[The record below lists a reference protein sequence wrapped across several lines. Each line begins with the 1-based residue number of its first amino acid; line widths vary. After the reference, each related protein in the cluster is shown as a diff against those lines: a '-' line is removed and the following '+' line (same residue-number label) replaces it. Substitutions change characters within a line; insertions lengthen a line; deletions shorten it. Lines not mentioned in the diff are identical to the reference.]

1 LGRPRSGLRGGIV
14 AGLLALF
21 ALSPEVAHAQNSGD
35 KAAAEALFQAG
46 RDLMSQKKYAEACG
60 KFEASNRLDAGL
72 GTLLFLADCYEK
84 AGRFASAW
92 ATFRE
97 AESIAAGRSDGPR
110 TQIAKDRAAALE
122 PRLSKLWVKVSPD
135 NPETTQVMR
144 DGAMVPR
151 ESWGIALPTDAG
163 EHTLTATATGRK
175 PWSAKVVIQ
184 GENQNVSI
192 EVPALEVAPEEPK
205 PAGSGTDPG
214 ADYDP
219 HRGRTQRIIGIATAG
234 AGVVALGVGTY
245 FGFRAMSKNDDSK
258 AFCDPN
264 NETSCTEQGVALRED
279 AFSAADTATGL
290 FIAGGALAAT
300 GLVVF
305 LTAPSNPEKAATAP
319 ALRLVANGS
328 AAKLSIGG
336 AW

>member
-1 LGRPRSGLRGGIV
+1 
-14 AGLLALF
+14 
-21 ALSPEVAHAQNSGD
+21 
-35 KAAAEALFQAG
+35 
-46 RDLMSQKKYAEACG
+46 MSQQKYSEACG
-60 KFEASNRLDAGL
+60 KFEASNRLDSGL

-84 AGRFASAW
+84 AGRIASAW

-110 TQIAKDRAAALE
+110 TQVAKDRAAALE

-151 ESWGIALPTDAG
+151 ESWGIALPTDPG

-175 PWSAKVVIQ
+175 RWSAKVVIQ

-192 EVPALEVAPEEPK
+192 EVPPLEVAPEEPK
-205 PAGSGTDPG
+205 PVGGTDPG
-214 ADYDP
+214 TDQGSDP

-234 AGVVALGVGTY
+234 AGVIALGVGTY

-258 AFCDPN
+258 AHCDPN
-264 NETSCTEQGVALRED
+264 DETSCTEQGVSLRED
-279 AFSAADTATGL
+279 AFTAADTATGL

-305 LTAPSNPEKAATAP
+305 LTAPSSPEKAATAP
-319 ALRLVANGS
+319 ALRLMASGS
-328 AAKLSIGG
+328 SAKLTLGG

>member
-1 LGRPRSGLRGGIV
+1 
-14 AGLLALF
+14 
-21 ALSPEVAHAQNSGD
+21 
-35 KAAAEALFQAG
+35 
-46 RDLMSQKKYAEACG
+46 MSQNKFAEACG

-84 AGRFASAW
+84 AGRIASAW

-110 TQIAKDRAAALE
+110 TQVAKDRAAALE
-122 PRLSKLWVKVSPD
+122 PRLSKLWVKVSPN

-144 DGAMVPR
+144 DGAMIPR

-163 EHTLTATATGRK
+163 VHTLTATAPGHK
-175 PWSAKVVIQ
+175 PWSEKVVIE
-184 GENQNVSI
+184 GDNQNVSVQ
-192 EVPALEVAPEEPK
+192 VPALQVAPEEPK
-205 PAGSGTDPG
+205 AAGSGTGPG
-214 ADYDP
+214 ADQGYDP
-219 HRGRTQRIIGIATAG
+219 NRGRTQRIVGLATAG
-234 AGVVALGVGTY
+234 VGVVALGVGTY

-258 AFCDPN
+258 PHCSPN
-264 NETSCTEQGVALRED
+264 DETLCNAEGVALRDD
-279 AFSAADTATGL
+279 AFSAANTATGF

-305 LTAPSNPEKAATAP
+305 LTAPSSPDKAATAP
-319 ALRLVANGS
+319 ALRFVASGS
-328 AAKLSIGG
+328 SAKLSFGG